1 MGIKGLYSYLKHYR
15 TDIDLRS
22 QTGPPLRIGVDA
34 MSILYRYRGNTVVI
48 LDLMRLL
55 GSAGHRLFFVF
66 DGKPPAEKEREV
78 IHRREAKGEAAAAAT
93 AIQEFLETPAAAEMT
108 GRDRAVLEQSLARN
122 KAESWH
128 MTRDTRRAFQDRL
141 WEASIPYVKGL
152 GEADDVL
159 ADMVAAGK
167 LDCILST
174 DMDSLLSGV
183 DRLWIPSRKGDALV
197 EEIVLGEV
205 LEGEGFGLGAFRDA
219 CLLCGTEE
227 REGMRG
233 VPAHTAFAW
242 IRHYGSLE
250 GVAASSVADRTF
262 RQMFPGEEAITAAR
276 LRLQSRGLTERMR
289 PDHVERVKDF
299 LGAL

>member
-15 TDIDLRS
+15 TDIDLRTR
-22 QTGPPLRIGVDA
+22 TGPPLRIGVDA
-34 MSILYRYRGNTVVI
+34 MSILYRYRGNTAAI
-48 LDLMRLL
+48 MGLMGLL
-55 GSAGHRLFFVF
+55 GTAGHRLFFVF
-66 DGKPPAEKEREV
+66 DGKPPVEKEREV
-78 IHRREAKGEAAAAAT
+78 NNRREAKGEAAVAAT
-93 AIQEFLETPAAAEMT
+93 AIQEFLATPAAAGMT
-108 GRDRAVLEQSLARN
+108 ERDRAVLEQSLARN

-128 MTRDTRRAFQDRL
+128 MTRDTRRAFQNSL
-141 WEASIPYVKGL
+141 WEADIPYVKGL
-152 GEADDVL
+152 SEADDVL

-183 DRLWIPSRKGDALV
+183 GRLWIPSRKGDALI

-205 LEGEGFGLGAFRDA
+205 LEGEGFELVAFRDA

-262 RQMFPGEEAITAAR
+262 RQMFPGPEVIAAAR
-276 LRLQSRGLTERMR
+276 MRLESHGLTERMR
-289 PDHVERVKDF
+289 PDHVERVKGF
-299 LGAL
+299 LGSL